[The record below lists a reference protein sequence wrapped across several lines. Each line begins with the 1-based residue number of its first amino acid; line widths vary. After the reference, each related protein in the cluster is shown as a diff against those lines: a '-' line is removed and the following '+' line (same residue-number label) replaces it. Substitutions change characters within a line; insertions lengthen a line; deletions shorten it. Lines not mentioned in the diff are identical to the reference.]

1 MDTVCVTKADVS
13 AQVDILERTVNQA
26 VQIRVP
32 VRIVVL
38 EFVLQI
44 RLQMMATFAFANSTT
59 PVLDVK

>member
-1 MDTVCVTKADVS
+1 L
-13 AQVDILERTVNQA
+13 QELLLEPSWNKLEPSWNQA

-32 VRIVVL
+32 VWIVVL

-44 RLQMMATFAFANSTT
+44 QLQMVATFVFANSTT